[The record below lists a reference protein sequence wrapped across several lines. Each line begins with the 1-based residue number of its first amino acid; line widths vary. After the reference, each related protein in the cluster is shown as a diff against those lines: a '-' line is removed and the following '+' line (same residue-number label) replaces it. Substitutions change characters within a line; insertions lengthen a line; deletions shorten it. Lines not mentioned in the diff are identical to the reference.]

1 MKLAFVNDG
10 IYEYASGDPA
20 AVGGAERQQWLLAR
34 ALAGAGWSVTVG
46 IRERLEEG
54 QREAIHGVEYVG
66 IGRGTY
72 LVALRRFLRFERPDW
87 FYMRCAQHLLGPIV
101 QMARWGS
108 IGTIFS
114 AGFDTDVRP
123 RQALTRRR
131 RLWPLYA
138 WGLAQAER
146 LFLQHTEQLS
156 ALPKKWRSKAYI
168 VPSIAGEPVPV
179 KPHAD
184 RDTYVAWVGMLRRHK
199 RPDLLV
205 EIARNTPTVKFVLCG
220 GASTFGTTP
229 EYSEHIMNA
238 LRMLPNVEY
247 LGKVPPA
254 TAQRVIEDAAA
265 LLSTSS
271 EEGFPNTFLQA
282 WSSGTPVVSLQI
294 DPDHVISRFGLGA
307 ISNDIQGAVEDI
319 ECLVG
324 SVERRE
330 EIAVRSRQ
338 YVAVHHSQS
347 AVVKAFQDAVAAT
360 SS

>member
-20 AVGGAERQQWLLAR
+20 AVGGAERQQWLLAC
-34 ALAGAGWSVTVG
+34 ALARAGWSVTVG
-46 IRERLEEG
+46 TRERLEEG
-54 QREAIHGVEYVG
+54 QRQAIHGVEYVG
-66 IGRGTY
+66 IGRGMY
-72 LVALRRFLRFERPDW
+72 LPTLCRFLMSERPDW
-87 FYMRCAQHLLGPIV
+87 LYLRCAQHLLGPIV
-101 QMARWGS
+101 QMARWGG

-146 LFLQHTEQLS
+146 LFLQHAEQLS
-156 ALPKKWRSKAYI
+156 ALPLKWRSKAHI
-168 VPSIAGEPVPV
+168 VPSLAGEPVPA
-179 KPHAD
+179 KPHLD
-184 RDTYVAWVGMLRRHK
+184 RDKYVAWVGMLRRHK

-205 EIARNTPTVKFVLCG
+205 EIARQAPAVKFVLCG
-220 GASTFGTTP
+220 GPSTFGTAP
-229 EYSEHIMNA
+229 GYGEEVMDA
-238 LRMLPNVEY
+238 LRMLPNVEF

-271 EEGFPNTFLQA
+271 GEGFPNTFLQA

-294 DPDHVISRFGLGA
+294 DPDHIIRRFGLGA
-307 ISNDIQGAVEDI
+307 ISNGVQGAVEDI
-319 ECLVG
+319 ERLVG
-324 SVERRE
+324 SAERRE

-338 YVAVHHSQS
+338 YVAAHHSAP
-347 AVVKAFQDAVAAT
+347 AVVKAFHAAVAAT